1 MTVTEAKRILDP
13 KTTVQAIAEI
23 EYYAGFDHGKKVLK
37 KVDEAC
43 GVAAEALAMQEKLR
57 NWIEGYKTQSDFSV
71 DKKQLIE
78 ILEEFVVEE
87 GEAHETA

>member
-1 MTVTEAKRILDP
+1 MTVTEAKMILDP
-13 KTTVQAIAEI
+13 ETTVQTIAEI
-23 EYYAGFDHGKKVLK
+23 EYYAGFNRKKVLE

-57 NWIEGYKTQSDFSV
+57 DWIEGYKTQSDFLV

-78 ILEEFVVEE
+78 ILEEFIVEE
-87 GEAHETA
+87 GEAHETT

>member
-1 MTVTEAKRILDP
+1 MTVTEAKMILDP
-13 KTTVQAIAEI
+13 ETTVQTIAEI
-23 EYYAGFDHGKKVLK
+23 EYYAGFNRKKVLE

-87 GEAHETA
+87 GEAHETT